1 MRHQLSVFACVALL
15 LAVASP
21 AAAQTPEARLGAP
34 LSKITTVSAMRA
46 RREPRVAAEEV
57 TRLKLGTVVSAV
69 ARSAG
74 QDTVG
79 SKTDYWYRVSLPNGG
94 SGWLF
99 GGLLLDYDPGRR
111 PELLREIAEA
121 RLKADTTDFKDREEL
136 YNLVA
141 GAAAEAKDANARG
154 EFELLKLLALRH
166 WAGAV
171 PDDQRDKPPYREWMR
186 AHGVSVIPNEFG
198 GGLDL
203 RTELFWDLEA
213 KYHALPVA
221 DRIAWEAAQNEQPSD
236 CESDEVCAF
245 FAFGERQAKYLS
257 LHPNGAHAAEAV
269 QTLTEMLTDEV
280 IQTANGTGG
289 DKYEVQARADLR
301 KALAMLRSALQKT
314 SAPGKDDLLKKLGG
328 VKPAAR

>member
-1 MRHQLSVFACVALL
+1 MRHQLSAFACVALL
-15 LAVASP
+15 LIIASP
-21 AAAQTPEARLGAP
+21 AAAQTGEMRLDAP

-46 RREPRVAAEEV
+46 RLTPRAAAEEV
-57 TRLKLGTVVSAV
+57 TRLKLGTVVSAS

-74 QDTVG
+74 QDTIG
-79 SKTDYWYRVSLPNGG
+79 GKTDYWYRVSLPNGG

-99 GGLLLDYDPGRR
+99 GGLMLDYDPGRR
-111 PELLREIAEA
+111 EELLRQIIEA
-121 RLKADTTDFKDREEL
+121 RLKAENTDFKDREEI
-136 YNLVA
+136 YNLAA
-141 GAAAEAKDANARG
+141 GAAAGARDANARG
-154 EFELLKLLALRH
+154 EFELLKLLALRD
-166 WAGAV
+166 WAVAI

-186 AHGVSVIPNEFG
+186 AHGASVIPNEFG
-198 GGLDL
+198 GGLNL
-203 RTELFWDLEA
+203 RTELFWNLET

-245 FAFGERQAKYLS
+245 FAFGERQARYLS

-280 IQTANGTGG
+280 IQMANGSGG
-289 DKYEVQARADLR
+289 DKYEIQARADLR
-301 KALAMLRSALQKT
+301 KTLALLRAALQKT
-314 SAPGKDDLLKKLGG
+314 SAPGKDALLNKLGG